1 MTAGRM
7 TYDLRRLRLH
17 GIIERVPYTHRYRVT
32 PFGLR
37 VSLFFT
43 RTYARLLRQGLA
55 LTFDPDA
62 MPTPLR
68 RQFDTLDKTI
78 SDFVDEYD
86 LAA

>member
-1 MTAGRM
+1 M

-17 GIIERVPYTHRYRVT
+17 GIIERVPHTHRYRVT

-37 VSLFFT
+37 VAMFLS

-62 MPTPLR
+62 VPTPLR
-68 RQFDTLDKTI
+68 RPFDRLDAAI
-78 SDFVDEYD
+78 GFIGESA